1 MAALLALCASA
12 LWGTADFL
20 GGLSAQRRPAVAVG
34 FVSQAIAAV
43 AVLAF
48 VAITGRFD
56 GWGAYLLWGAA
67 AGAIGVVGLV
77 CLYRALA
84 DGTMGVVAPIA
95 ATGVIVPVVVGLA
108 NGERPTPFQIAGV
121 VLAIA
126 GVVLVSGTE
135 VRGVPLR
142 RRSILLALVA
152 AVCLGAVLVFL
163 AEGGKTSVPM
173 TLLAQRTTGVAFM
186 AIPAMLGGR
195 LRTLRWR
202 ETATFAAIGL
212 TDVSANGA
220 FALASTMGL
229 LSLTATL
236 SSFYPVM
243 TAALARLVLGQRLRR
258 HQLGGVA
265 VVLAGVILITT

>member
-1 MAALLALCASA
+1 MAALLALGASV

-34 FVSQAIAAV
+34 FASQGIAAV

-48 VAITGRFD
+48 VAVTGRFD
-56 GWGAYLLWGAA
+56 GWGPYLGWGATA
-67 AGAIGVVGLV
+67 GVVGVLGLV

-108 NGERPTPFQIAGV
+108 SGERPTPFQIAGV
-121 VLAIA
+121 VVAIA
-126 GVVLVSGTE
+126 GVVLVSVSE
-135 VRGVPLR
+135 VRGVPVR

-163 AEGGKTSVPM
+163 ARGGATSVPM

-186 AIPAMLGGR
+186 AIPALLGGG
-195 LRTLRWR
+195 LRNLRWR
-202 ETATFAAIGL
+202 ETGTFAAIGI
-212 TDVSANGA
+212 TDVFANGA
-220 FALASTMGL
+220 FALASTIGL

-243 TAALARLVLGQRLRR
+243 TAVLARIVLGERLRR
-258 HQLGGVA
+258 IQLAGV
-265 VVLAGVILITT
+265 VVVISGVILITA

>member
-1 MAALLALCASA
+1 MAALLALGASV

-20 GGLSAQRRPAVAVG
+20 GGYSAQRRPAVAVG
-34 FVSQAIAAV
+34 FASQGIAAV

-48 VAITGRFD
+48 AAIAGRFD
-56 GWGAYLLWGAA
+56 GWGGYLGWGAA
-67 AGAIGVVGLV
+67 AGVVGVVGLV

-95 ATGVIVPVVVGLA
+95 ATGVIVPVVAGLA
-108 NGERPTPFQIAGV
+108 SGERPTPLQISGV

-126 GVVLVSGTE
+126 GVVLVSVSE
-135 VRGVPLR
+135 VRGIPVR

-163 AEGGKTSVPM
+163 ARGGKTSVPM

-186 AIPAMLGGR
+186 AIPALVGGG
-195 LRTLRWR
+195 LRKLRWK
-202 ETATFAAIGL
+202 ETGTFAAIGL
-212 TDVSANGA
+212 TDVFANGA
-220 FALASTMGL
+220 FAVASTLGL

-243 TAALARLVLGQRLRR
+243 TAVLARFVLGQRLRR
-258 HQLGGVA
+258 IQ
-265 VVLAGVILITT
+265 LAGVVVVIAGVVLITT

>member
-1 MAALLALCASA
+1 MAALLALAASA

-34 FVSQAIAAV
+34 FLSQAIAAA
-43 AVLAF
+43 AVLAY
-48 VAITGRFD
+48 VTAAGRFE

-67 AGAIGVVGLV
+67 AGVVGLLGLV

-95 ATGVIVPVVVGLA
+95 ATGVIVPVVVGFA
-108 NGERPTPFQIAGV
+108 SGERPTPFQIVGII
-121 VLAIA
+121 LSIA
-126 GVVLVSGTE
+126 GVLLVSVSE
-135 VRGVPLR
+135 ISSVPLR

-163 AEGGKTSVPM
+163 ARGGETSVPM
-173 TLLAQRTTGVAFM
+173 TLLAQRVTGVAFM
-186 AIPAMLGGR
+186 AIPALVGGG
-195 LRTLRWR
+195 LRKLRWR
-202 ETATFAAIGL
+202 ETATFAGIGL

-243 TAALARLVLGQRLRR
+243 TAVLARIVLGQRLRR
-258 HQLGGVA
+258 VQLGGLVVVIA
-265 VVLAGVILITT
+265 GVVLITV

>member
-1 MAALLALCASA
+1 MAALLALGASV

-20 GGLSAQRRPAVAVG
+20 GGLSAQRRPAVAIG
-34 FVSQAIAAV
+34 FASQGIAAA
-43 AVLAF
+43 AVLVY
-48 VAITGRFD
+48 VAAAGRFD
-56 GWGAYLLWGAA
+56 GWGAYLGWGAT
-67 AGAIGVVGLV
+67 AGVVGVVGLV

-108 NGERPTPFQIAGV
+108 SGERPSPFQIAGV

-126 GVVLVSGTE
+126 GVVLVSVSE
-135 VRGVPLR
+135 VHGIPVR

-163 AEGGKTSVPM
+163 ARGGKTSVPM
-173 TLLAQRTTGVAFM
+173 TLLAQRTTGVAAM
-186 AIPAMLGGR
+186 AIPALVGGG
-195 LRTLRWR
+195 LRKLQWR
-202 ETATFAAIGL
+202 ETGTFAAIGL
-212 TDVSANGA
+212 TDVFANGA
-220 FALASTMGL
+220 FALASTLGL

-243 TAALARLVLGQRLRR
+243 TAVLARVVLGQRLRR
-258 HQLGGVA
+258 IQLAGA
-265 VVLAGVILITT
+265 VVVIAGVVLITA

>member
-1 MAALLALCASA
+1 MAALLALAASA

-20 GGLSAQRRPAVAVG
+20 GGLSAQRRPAIAVG
-34 FVSQAIAAV
+34 FVSQAIAAA

-48 VAITGRFD
+48 VAAAGRFD

-67 AGAIGVVGLV
+67 AGVVGLLGLV

-95 ATGVIVPVVVGLA
+95 ATGVIVPVVVGFA
-108 NGERPTPFQIAGV
+108 SGERPTPFQIVGII
-121 VLAIA
+121 LSIA
-126 GVVLVSGTE
+126 GVLLVSVSE
-135 VRGVPLR
+135 ISSVPLR

-163 AEGGKTSVPM
+163 ARGGETSVPM
-173 TLLAQRTTGVAFM
+173 TLLAQRVTGVAFM
-186 AIPAMLGGR
+186 AIPALVGGG
-195 LRTLRWR
+195 LRKLRWR
-202 ETATFAAIGL
+202 ETATFAGIGL

-243 TAALARLVLGQRLRR
+243 TAVLARIVLGQRLRR
-258 HQLGGVA
+258 VQLGGVLVVIA
-265 VVLAGVILITT
+265 GVVLITV